1 MFRMFSPVINATF
14 EGSTGIYGHHELAGC
29 TVFCRYVGTQFFFC
43 YLAKVSYY
51 KRFSASHKLSDC
63 DFTTNA
69 KTLFS
74 APQIQKTLA
83 FINIVFLE

>member
-29 TVFCRYVGTQFFFC
+29 TVFCRYVGAQFFSVIWPKYHIIKDSALLTS
-43 YLAKVSYY
+43 YLTV
-51 KRFSASHKLSDC
+51 
-63 DFTTNA
+63 TNA